1 MLTVDVRIQDQIIL
15 IIAHLKRERRGTNV
29 SETIYSIITQGY
41 IAKVFNRRSTGSLL
55 KQLLVTEQ

>member
-29 SETIYSIITQGY
+29 SETIYIHHYTRLYRQGLQSEEHRLIT
-41 IAKVFNRRSTGSLL
+41 
-55 KQLLVTEQ
+55 